1 MIWYLFLV
9 DLSQSKKRSEIKS
22 NLSNEGF
29 RVDECCK
36 LFSPK
41 KPPEKNGGLPDDT
54 EEGEMAS
61 ALLGGVGVLVFTCW
75 PVEVEFG

>member
-1 MIWYLFLV
+1 MKMSDHSYACNSLTNF
-9 DLSQSKKRSEIKS
+9 DE
-22 NLSNEGF
+22 EGYTMTGNGSH
-29 RVDECCK
+29 VTI
-36 LFSPK
+36 L
-41 KPPEKNGGLPDDT
+41 KNGGLPDDT